1 MEDDWPG
8 DTYSIHLDYVI
19 LKFVDVHHDR
29 LKHRLATTFT
39 EEWDEHLEQRLVGI
53 ELKKKYQEIEKI
65 KFPTLAASTRSSG
78 MMHDYSI
85 KLREEAALSVIGTEE
100 SMAFAEHALC
110 LRLWKDGWDSDY
122 TSKSFLILFECL
134 YKYNNENKD
143 LRSLILMTENSFEL
157 FADGKHEDAHD
168 RCLNLKANA
177 AIAQSDW
184 VLAANAYEKLIK
196 VREMRFGIG
205 SPKAAEAYTW
215 LGQVY
220 GKADKWNEAYTL
232 FKQAY
237 NSYVIKLG
245 ENHIDTLNCKK
256 ILANSLM
263 EIGQFSESEI
273 YYLSLP
279 TNSSTNNVNDGKKG
293 QKNNPQDN
301 EMMKEK
307 EKALA
312 KLYQLLELSS

>member
-1 MEDDWPG
+1 M
-8 DTYSIHLDYVI
+8 I
-19 LKFVDVHHDR
+19 
-29 LKHRLATTFT
+29 
-39 EEWDEHLEQRLVGI
+39 
-53 ELKKKYQEIEKI
+53 KYPI
-65 KFPTLAASTRSSG
+65 TLIWNST
-78 MMHDYSI
+78 
-85 KLREEAALSVIGTEE
+85 
-100 SMAFAEHALC
+100 
-110 LRLWKDGWDSDY
+110 
-122 TSKSFLILFECL
+122 
-134 YKYNNENKD
+134 
-143 LRSLILMTENSFEL
+143 
-157 FADGKHEDAHD
+157 
-168 RCLNLKANA
+168 
-177 AIAQSDW
+177 
-184 VLAANAYEKLIK
+184 
-196 VREMRFGIG
+196 
-205 SPKAAEAYTW
+205 
-215 LGQVY
+215 GQVY
-220 GKADKWNEAYTL
+220 GKAEKWNEAYTL

-293 QKNNPQDN
+293 QKNKQDN

>member
-1 MEDDWPG
+1 
-8 DTYSIHLDYVI
+8 
-19 LKFVDVHHDR
+19 
-29 LKHRLATTFT
+29 
-39 EEWDEHLEQRLVGI
+39 
-53 ELKKKYQEIEKI
+53 
-65 KFPTLAASTRSSG
+65 
-78 MMHDYSI
+78 
-85 KLREEAALSVIGTEE
+85 
-100 SMAFAEHALC
+100 
-110 LRLWKDGWDSDY
+110 
-122 TSKSFLILFECL
+122 
-134 YKYNNENKD
+134 
-143 LRSLILMTENSFEL
+143 
-157 FADGKHEDAHD
+157 
-168 RCLNLKANA
+168 
-177 AIAQSDW
+177 
-184 VLAANAYEKLIK
+184 
-196 VREMRFGIG
+196 MRFGIG